1 MKPSIAITAW
11 SEIIANQ
18 SDETI
23 IDFAAAPFHEKIY
36 QEQSFDLLDQLN
48 PIQKTLVIHH
58 YLMMHVPSGGFIQF
72 IHNDYVSLIPEFMDG
87 LKVVGDTKMIAILDE
102 VLLAYVKHHAVFVSA
117 NTLELF
123 TKLYDQLPEFSELDK
138 RFSDAYPAMN
148 MKLVNYLKVQVQEVL
163 SLTV

>member
-1 MKPSIAITAW
+1 
-11 SEIIANQ
+11 
-18 SDETI
+18 
-23 IDFAAAPFHEKIY
+23 
-36 QEQSFDLLDQLN
+36 
-48 PIQKTLVIHH
+48 
-58 YLMMHVPSGGFIQF
+58 MMHVPSGGFIQF

-138 RFSDAYPAMN
+138 RFSDAYPTMN
-148 MKLVNYLKVQVQEVL
+148 MKLVNYLKEQVQEVL

>member
-23 IDFAAAPFHEKIY
+23 IDFVAAPFHERIY

-48 PIQKTLVIHH
+48 PVQKSLVIHH

-72 IHNDYVSLIPEFMDG
+72 IHNDYVSLIPEFMEG
-87 LKVVGDTKMIAILDE
+87 LKAVGDTKMLAILDA
-102 VLLAYVKHHAVFVSA
+102 VLVAYVKHHAEFLRA

-138 RFSDAYPAMN
+138 RFLEAYPTMN
-148 MKLVNYLKVQVQEVL
+148 TMLVNYLREQVQEVL
-163 SLTV
+163 NLTV

>member
-23 IDFAAAPFHEKIY
+23 IDIAAAPFHEKIY

-148 MKLVNYLKVQVQEVL
+148 MKLVNYLKEQVQEVL

>member
-1 MKPSIAITAW
+1 MKPSIAIAAW

-23 IDFAAAPFHEKIY
+23 IDFVAAPFHERIY

-48 PIQKTLVIHH
+48 PVQKTLVIHH

-72 IHNDYVSLIPEFMDG
+72 IHNDYVSLIPEFMEG
-87 LKVVGDTKMIAILDE
+87 LKVVGDTKMLAILDA
-102 VLLAYVKHHAVFVSA
+102 VLVAYVKHHAEFVRA

-138 RFSDAYPAMN
+138 RFLEAYPIMN
-148 MKLVNYLKVQVQEVL
+148 TKLVNYLREQVQEVL
-163 SLTV
+163 NLTV

>member
-23 IDFAAAPFHEKIY
+23 IDFAAASFHEKIY

-58 YLMMHVPSGGFIQF
+58 YLMMHLLSGGFIQF
-72 IHNDYVSLIPEFMDG
+72 IHNDYVSLIPEFMEG
-87 LKVVGDTKMIAILDE
+87 LKVLGDTKMLAILDA
-102 VLLAYVKHHAVFVSA
+102 VLVAYVKHHAVFVRA

-138 RFSDAYPAMN
+138 RFSDAYPSMN
-148 MKLVNYLKVQVQEVL
+148 TKLVNYLREQVQEVL